1 MKVEQ
6 IDPAKLVPAEYNPR
20 TISNH
25 QAEALKRSLDRW
37 GFVEP
42 IVANKRSGNIIGGHQ
57 RVDAALALAVAKV
70 PVHWVDL
77 DEDSEKALNIALN
90 KISGDWDDELLAQ
103 LLTDLEK
110 TGQELADL
118 GFDPDELQAIIDAA
132 APTPELM
139 GDLDEIP
146 EPPAEPITQPGD
158 LWQLG
163 THRLLCGDS
172 TKAEDVARLMD
183 GAKADAVI
191 TDPPYGVDYD
201 GGTTKR
207 TKLAGDD
214 SAGLYLPAL
223 QAAYAVIADCA
234 ACYLWFSD
242 SRPID
247 VFSAVYE
254 AGYAVRSVIVWN
266 KDVAQ
271 FGALSAQYK
280 QKHEPCL
287 YLHKKGK
294 SPKWYGPTNETTV
307 WDIKRN
313 SKNENHPTEKPVAV
327 IQRPMLNSSKPGDL
341 ILDLFGGSGTTIIS
355 AEQTGRRCFAMEISP
370 AYCDVTVMRW
380 QNATGQKAERVC

>member
-158 LWQLG
+158 LWLLG
-163 THRLLCGDS
+163 AYFECEECGKEYTVEEGRALDE
-172 TKAEDVARLMD
+172 KCGGCD
-183 GAKADAVI
+183 G
-191 TDPPYGVDYD
+191 
-201 GGTTKR
+201 
-207 TKLAGDD
+207 
-214 SAGLYLPAL
+214 
-223 QAAYAVIADCA
+223 
-234 ACYLWFSD
+234 
-242 SRPID
+242 
-247 VFSAVYE
+247 
-254 AGYAVRSVIVWN
+254 
-266 KDVAQ
+266 
-271 FGALSAQYK
+271 
-280 QKHEPCL
+280 
-287 YLHKKGK
+287 
-294 SPKWYGPTNETTV
+294 
-307 WDIKRN
+307 
-313 SKNENHPTEKPVAV
+313 
-327 IQRPMLNSSKPGDL
+327 
-341 ILDLFGGSGTTIIS
+341 
-355 AEQTGRRCFAMEISP
+355 
-370 AYCDVTVMRW
+370 
-380 QNATGQKAERVC
+380 